1 VATDEPAFDPVRY
14 WRGPVW
20 VNVNWMLHHGLRQA
34 GLGDLA
40 ERVRSDTL
48 RAVGAAGRWEYF
60 DPRPGTLPS
69 ALGLGTDEFSWSAAL
84 ALDFQQNPAAL

>member
-1 VATDEPAFDPVRY
+1 
-14 WRGPVW
+14 VW

-34 GLGDLA
+34 GLDDLA

-48 RAVGAAGRWEYF
+48 RVLGAAGRWEYF
-60 DPRPGTLPS
+60 DPRPGIDPS

-84 ALDFQQNPAAL
+84 ALDFQCNPAAF